1 MKIYTKKTSAIVL
14 VGGTGS
20 RFSSIEEPPKQ
31 LSKLNKDF
39 ILIHII
45 KHFKKYGINHFIFPL
60 GYKKKFFINFFLSK
74 KNVAKYKFNILK
86 KKYKIKDLKENMIN
100 ISFFDAKNNT
110 TKLSRIF
117 QSLKYSIYEDLLVTY
132 GDDLA
137 NTNIKKLFAKFYSFK
152 RKKAIIT
159 IYKKNS
165 QYGHVITNKKGIVK
179 KFIEK
184 PQYDYPINIG
194 NYLFTKSLLKKFKKL
209 KYELETNLIP
219 NLVKKKLLLSFEHKG
234 YFYSINDKK
243 ELIIAKKK
251 LKNL

>member
-86 KKYKIKDLKENMIN
+86 KKIQNK
-100 ISFFDAKNNT
+100 
-110 TKLSRIF
+110 R
-117 QSLKYSIYEDLLVTY
+117 
-132 GDDLA
+132 
-137 NTNIKKLFAKFYSFK
+137 FK
-152 RKKAIIT
+152 RK
-159 IYKKNS
+159 YD
-165 QYGHVITNKKGIVK
+165 QYI
-179 KFIEK
+179 F
-184 PQYDYPINIG
+184 
-194 NYLFTKSLLKKFKKL
+194 F
-209 KYELETNLIP
+209 
-219 NLVKKKLLLSFEHKG
+219 
-234 YFYSINDKK
+234 
-243 ELIIAKKK
+243 
-251 LKNL
+251 